1 MHRTTKP
8 ILFLLLA
15 LSTAACTPLVSTHGN
30 MLSQTTIAEI
40 QPTVSTRA
48 DVQSKWGPPTTMSN
62 FDPNT
67 WYYIGETDSRKG
79 IFEAEVQK
87 RQMIKVTFGADDIV
101 TEVAMIDPALGKEI
115 EFADR
120 KTPSAGKEFT
130 VFQQAIGNIGKF
142 NPNTGKK

>member
-1 MHRTTKP
+1 MHRTTKSV
-8 ILFLLLA
+8 LFLALA
-15 LSTAACTPLVSTHGN
+15 LSTAACSPLVTTHGN
-30 MLSQTTIAEI
+30 MLSQTAIAEI

-48 DVQSKWGPPTTMSN
+48 DVQAKWGPPTTTSN

-79 IFEAEVQK
+79 IFEAEVEK

-101 TEVAMIDPALGKEI
+101 TGVTMLDPKLGQEID
-115 EFADR
+115 FADR
-120 KTPSAGKEFT
+120 KTPSAGKEYT

-142 NPNTGKK
+142 NPNAGKK